1 MCNYREVGLN
11 PERLKK
17 LQEEARKAVETGAD
31 NNNNVVDKTAWFTP
45 PEGIEKWAP
54 TKAGYY
60 HFDVLQMHMLRDNYE
75 MRKITGERSFN
86 QNADNYWFDRQ
97 VTVHGAYPMYL
108 PCANT
113 FGVELERNE
122 EGKWYPKAKD
132 SICKYIHENYPAV
145 TPRQVNLTYS
155 IMLLRLHNI
164 GEDGNTTYKYV
175 FYVDTHG
182 KFANILYDE
191 YKQML
196 GVSLDENAFFYTYG
210 KLGKTVKARF
220 AELQKELPAS
230 NGGTSVAKW
239 IGCNKID
246 FVDRKDPL
254 TDADLEFISKI
265 EVDNLI
271 KHPTAEEYDLMCAK
285 ISGKSVGQT
294 RPAPVRET
302 HEAERTK
309 GSYNVDEDL
318 DKVFGK
324 EIEEKNKDLF
334 DVEEDDCLSDETTD
348 KSTSND
354 NDEDDWDL

>member
-1 MCNYREVGLN
+1 MDSGESGEYAMNHIESLEKGEEIKWPVLGISMTNVTDTANLYRNGINVDKNITEGVVVVKAESGSAAA
-11 PERLKK
+11 
-17 LQEEARKAVETGAD
+17 EAGAD

-122 EGKWYPKAKD
+122 EGKWFPKAKD

-145 TPRQVNLTYS
+145 TPRQVNTTYS

-175 FYVDTHG
+175 FYVD
-182 KFANILYDE
+182 
-191 YKQML
+191 
-196 GVSLDENAFFYTYG
+196 
-210 KLGKTVKARF
+210 
-220 AELQKELPAS
+220 
-230 NGGTSVAKW
+230 
-239 IGCNKID
+239 
-246 FVDRKDPL
+246 
-254 TDADLEFISKI
+254 
-265 EVDNLI
+265 
-271 KHPTAEEYDLMCAK
+271 
-285 ISGKSVGQT
+285 
-294 RPAPVRET
+294 
-302 HEAERTK
+302 
-309 GSYNVDEDL
+309 
-318 DKVFGK
+318 KVFIG
-324 EIEEKNKDLF
+324 L
-334 DVEEDDCLSDETTD
+334 VTTNLLLIVTGTLMYL
-348 KSTSND
+348 K
-354 NDEDDWDL
+354 